1 MQTKIKN
8 KKSVRP
14 KEGTAEYTDYVF
26 KAWQFINDF
35 DLKTKQYIEH
45 STIAQNVRDAVVASE
60 TSRRI
65 TMDDVKIKSIIMW
78 MIGDYM
84 KNYGNIF
91 EYNQYPRDY
100 FRRRATLTFEREF
113 NVKL

>member
-45 STIAQNVRDAVVASE
+45 SIIAQNVRDAVVASE

-65 TMDDVKIKSIIMW
+65 TMDDVKIKSIIAW

>member
-1 MQTKIKN
+1 MHTTRQKFT
-8 KKSVRP
+8 RP
-14 KEGTAEYTDYVF
+14 KEGTAEYADYVF

-65 TMDDVKIKSIIMW
+65 TMDNAKIKSIIMW

-91 EYNQYPRDY
+91 EFKQYPRDY

>member
-1 MQTKIKN
+1 MYTNYN
-8 KKSVRP
+8 KRK
-14 KEGTAEYTDYVF
+14 KYDDYVF
-26 KAWQFINDF
+26 KAWQFVNDF
-35 DLKTKQYIEH
+35 DLKTKQYIER
-45 STIAQNVRDAVVASE
+45 STVAQNVRDAVVASE

-84 KNYGNIF
+84 KNYGNVF
-91 EYNQYPRDY
+91 EKNNYKRDY
-100 FRRRATLTFEREF
+100 FRRRATLTFERAF